1 MTSIGDSPGDQTW
14 TVRRVS
20 LVAVGR
26 MTMLLSLC
34 LWVVVV
40 VAAVVLWQL
49 ASRTGLLGNV
59 ESFWAEATGQDA
71 VTFDGPTLLVVV
83 VAGGLVVVGLL
94 TVFHVLF
101 AWLFNTMSSITG
113 GIPVEVGVGRSRRSR
128 PAPRRQV
135 APRPA
140 PPGTRPAPSGTAP
153 ATPAATGAGAARG
166 NWPAPPPNG

>member
-1 MTSIGDSPGDQTW
+1 MAVTNIGESPGDQTW

-34 LWVVVV
+34 LWVVVAA
-40 VAAVVLWQL
+40 AAVVLWQL

-59 ESFWAEATGQDA
+59 ESFWAEATGQEA
-71 VTFDGPTLLVVV
+71 VTFDGPTLLIVV

-101 AWLFNTMSSITG
+101 AWLFNTMSSMTG

-128 PAPRRQV
+128 SAPRRPV
-135 APRPA
+135 APR
-140 PPGTRPAPSGTAP
+140 RVPSPTSPSA
-153 ATPAATGAGAARG
+153 PAATGAAAVQG